1 MPAKTVLLTGASSG
15 IGLATAR
22 YLDRRG
28 FRVFGTFRESDPMEG
43 VAEQMS
49 ERFVP
54 LVMELASQDSIAK
67 CVEQVAGHLGG
78 GGLDGLVNNAGT
90 IIATPLE
97 FLDLDA
103 FRVLLEVN
111 VTAQIAVTQACL
123 PLLRK
128 ARGRIVNMSSVSGIS
143 ALPTIGPYCA
153 SKFAM
158 EGLSDT
164 LRMELAPW
172 GIEVSIIE
180 PGSASTNIMQ
190 VAGDDAASALDASDP
205 LHREY
210 AWMVAGMASG
220 FRRSASGGISPDV
233 VAAKVHRALTA
244 RRPRTRYLVGRVA
257 YLRRFARILP
267 DRLRDRI
274 TLRALKRI

>member
-1 MPAKTVLLTGASSG
+1 MAAKTILITGASSG

-22 YLDRRG
+22 YLDQRG
-28 FRVFGTFRESDPMEG
+28 FRVFGTFRESDPTEE
-43 VAEQMS
+43 VAGQMS

-54 LVMELASQDSIAK
+54 LTMELASPDSIAK
-67 CVEQVAGHLGG
+67 GVEQVAGSVGEDGLG
-78 GGLDGLVNNAGT
+78 GLVNNAGT

-103 FRVLLEVN
+103 FRTLLEVN

-128 ARGRIVNMSSVSGIS
+128 ARGRIVNMSSVSGLS

-190 VAGDDAASALDASDP
+190 VAGDDAAAAVDSSDP
-205 LHREY
+205 IRREY
-210 AWMVAGMASG
+210 SAMVKGMAAG

-233 VAAKVHRALTA
+233 VAAKVHEALTA
-244 RRPRTRYLVGRVA
+244 PRPKTRYLVGRVA
-257 YLRRFARILP
+257 YLRSFARILP
-267 DRLRDRI
+267 DRLRDRV
-274 TLRALKRI
+274 TLRALKKI

>member
-1 MPAKTVLLTGASSG
+1 MSPKSVLITGASSG

-22 YLDRRG
+22 LLDRRG
-28 FRVFGTFRESDPMEG
+28 FRVFGTFREADPQDE
-43 VAEQMS
+43 VAKGLS

-54 LVMELASQDSIAK
+54 VVMELASSESIAK
-67 CVEQVAGHLGG
+67 GVEQVAGQLGG
-78 GGLDGLVNNAGT
+78 SGLDGLVNNAGT

-97 FLDLDA
+97 FLDLNA
-103 FRVLLEVN
+103 FRTLLEVN

-123 PLLRK
+123 PLLRR

-153 SKFAM
+153 SKFAI
-158 EGLSDT
+158 EGLSDA

-172 GIEVSIIE
+172 GIHVSIIE

-190 VAGDDAASALDASDP
+190 VAGDDAAAFDETDP
-205 LHREY
+205 VRREY
-210 AWMVAGMASG
+210 AAMVKGMAQG

-233 VAAKVHRALTA
+233 VAATIHRALTA
-244 RRPRTRYLVGRVA
+244 PRPKTRYLVGRVA
-257 YLRRFARILP
+257 YLRSFARLLP
-267 DRLRDRI
+267 DRLKDRI
-274 TLRALKRI
+274 TLRALRKI

>member
-1 MPAKTVLLTGASSG
+1 MSTSTVLITGVSSG

-22 YLDRRG
+22 YLDERG
-28 FRVFGTFRESDPMEG
+28 FRVFGTFRKSDPASD

-54 LVMELASQDSIAK
+54 LTMELSESDSISGAVEEMAK
-67 CVEQVAGHLGG
+67 HLGDA
-78 GGLDGLVNNAGT
+78 GLDGLVNNAGT

-123 PLLRK
+123 PLLRR

-190 VAGDDAASALDASDP
+190 VAGDDAAAAVDSSDP
-205 LHREY
+205 IHREY
-210 AWMVAGMASG
+210 NAMVKGMAAG

-233 VAAKVHRALTA
+233 VAAKVHEALTA
-244 RRPRTRYLVGRVA
+244 SRPKTRYLVGRVA
-257 YLRRFARILP
+257 YLRSFARILP
-267 DRLRDRI
+267 DRLRDRV
-274 TLRALKRI
+274 TLRALKKI